1 MNQTFEPKLEK
12 SEKIWNGKWKIN
24 NNRCL
29 NCVIQCRQV
38 IVKFIYYIRKKCS
51 KNHFW
56 MAEWLRV
63 DHLFKRLRFKSG
75 NIHFFYLSHLIVLF
89 SEHFSKNPNSTQY
102 TKLNTCTFQDPK
114 STQYRTLS
122 TGELW
127 RIRGFEYHWF
137 WIKKRLISND
147 IS

>member
-1 MNQTFEPKLEK
+1 MFKLCYTMQAGSISCCEFGREEERTIFWLK
-12 SEKIWNGKWKIN
+12 
-24 NNRCL
+24 
-29 NCVIQCRQV
+29 

-114 STQYRTLS
+114 STLRMRSWAKSDKNGQKK
-122 TGELW
+122 W
-127 RIRGFEYHWF
+127 RKVGLTQF
-137 WIKKRLISND
+137 D
-147 IS
+147 IW